1 MAQGTF
7 SNPEIVQEEVDILL
21 IGGGMACCGA
31 AYEIMRWADAAKA
44 ESGVD
49 LKIKLV
55 DKAAMDRSGAVAQG
69 LSAINTYIGPDQDPA
84 DYARMVSNDLMGIT
98 RDDLAYDLGRVVDD
112 SVHLFEEWGLPI
124 WKTDADG
131 VRHDGAHSIG
141 EGLPA
146 LKDGGKPVRSGKWQI
161 MINGESYKW
170 IVAEAAKKALGM
182 DRIQERIFIVHLIND
197 KNDPSR
203 IAGAAGFSTRDNKIV
218 IYKAKAILLAAGG
231 CVNLFRPRSVGEGQG
246 RAWYPVWNA
255 GSTYAM
261 AAEAGAEMT
270 MMENRFV
277 PARFK
282 DGYGP
287 VGAWFLLFKAQAVN
301 ANGEVYMVRN
311 KEMLNDYPPYGQA
324 AVPASCL
331 RNHLMLHE
339 MKEGRGPIYMD
350 TVAALAKLRETLTP
364 KEVKHLE
371 AEAWEDFLDMC
382 IGQCGV
388 WVGENIEPEKKN
400 SELMPTE
407 PYLLG
412 SHSGCCGI
420 WVSGPEDLGAPTDE
434 EHEDKGKVPAHLP
447 KGWNWGYRSMTTVKG
462 LFTAGDGVGASGHK
476 FSSGSHAE
484 GRLAAKAMVKY
495 CVDNKAFKPEFEE
508 TPEQI
513 AALIWQ
519 PVKTF
524 LEHKDYTTAIDI
536 NPHYITPKM
545 LQFRLQKIMDEYV
558 AGVATYY
565 TTNDKMLKVAEE
577 KLEMLKEDSL
587 KMRAKDLHELLRAW
601 ENYHRVLTA
610 EAHMK
615 HIQFREE
622 SRYPGFYYR
631 MDKNFVDEKNWKCF
645 VNSVYDKKSHKW
657 TVFKRKHMDLVD
669 KSKLFKA
676 AAH

>member
-1 MAQGTF
+1 MAGVF
-7 SNPEIVQEEVDILL
+7 GNPEVVEEQLDILL

-31 AYEIMRWADAAKA
+31 AYEVVRWA
-44 ESGVD
+44 EGTG

-55 DKAAMDRSGAVAQG
+55 DKATIDRSGAVAQG

-98 RDDLAYDLGRVVDD
+98 RDDLTYDLGRHVDE

-124 WKTDADG
+124 WKKDDNG
-131 VRHDGAHSIG
+131 ERHDGSKG
-141 EGLPA
+141 MTP
-146 LKDGGKPVRSGKWQI
+146 LKDGGKPVRTGKWQI
-161 MINGESYKW
+161 MINGESYKT
-170 IVAEAAKKALGM
+170 IVAEAAKKALGNE
-182 DRIQERIFIVHLIND
+182 RIQERVFIVKLVND
-197 KNDPSR
+197 KNDPNR
-203 IAGAAGFSTRDNKIV
+203 IAGAVGFSTRENKVIV
-218 IYKAKAILLAAGG
+218 YKAKAILLAAGG
-231 CVNLFRPRSVGEGQG
+231 CVNIFRPRSVGEGLG

-287 VGAWFLLFKAQAVN
+287 VGAWFLLFKAKSIN
-301 ANGEVYMVRN
+301 ANGEVYLDRN
-311 KEMLNDYPPYGQA
+311 KELLNDYPPYGQA
-324 AVPASCL
+324 SVPSACL
-331 RNHLMLHE
+331 RNHLMLRE
-339 MKEGRGPIYMD
+339 MKEGRGPIYID
-350 TVAALAKLRETLTP
+350 TVTALANLRQTLSP
-364 KEVKHLE
+364 REVKHLE

-382 IGQCGV
+382 ISQCGI
-388 WVGENIEPEKKN
+388 WAGENIEPEKKN

-420 WVSGPEDLGAPTDE
+420 WVSGPTDVGAPTE
-434 EHEDKGKVPAHLP
+434 EAETDVPEHLP
-447 KGWNWGYRSMTTVKG
+447 RGWHWGYRSMTTVRG

-484 GRLAAKAMVKY
+484 GRIAAKAMVKY
-495 CVDNKAFKPEFEE
+495 CLDHKDDEPELD
-508 TPEQI
+508 TPVAELVAEI
-513 AALIWQ
+513 NR

-524 LEHKDYTTAIDI
+524 LEHKDYSTNIDI
-536 NPHYITPKM
+536 NPNYMTPRM
-545 LQFRLQKIMDEYV
+545 AQLRLQKIMDEYV

-565 TTNDKMLKVAEE
+565 TTNGHMLRVAEE
-577 KLEMLKEDSL
+577 KLTMLKEDAE

-601 ENYHRVLTA
+601 ENYHRILTA

-622 SRYPGFYYR
+622 TRYPGFYYR
-631 MDKNFVDEKNWKCF
+631 MDHNMIDEENWHCF
-645 VNSVYDKKSHKW
+645 VNSVYDKETRTYKC
-657 TVFKRKHMDLVD
+657 FKRAHVDLVD
-669 KSKLFKA
+669 KSKLFK
-676 AAH
+676 

>member
-1 MAQGTF
+1 MGTF
-7 SNPEIVQEEVDILL
+7 ENPEIVQEELDILL

-31 AYEIMRWADAAKA
+31 AYEMMRWAEAVKA
-44 ESGVD
+44 ETGQE

-69 LSAINTYIGPDQDPA
+69 LSAINTYIGSEQDPA

-98 RDDLAYDLGRVVDD
+98 RDDLAYDLGRHVDE

-131 VRHDGAHSIG
+131 VRHDGAESQK

-170 IVAEAAKKALGM
+170 IVAEAAKKALGL
-182 DRIQERIFIVHLIND
+182 DRIQERVFIVKLVND

-203 IAGAAGFSTRDNKIV
+203 IAGAVGFSVRENRIYV
-218 IYKAKAILLAAGG
+218 YKAKAVLLAAGG
-231 CVNLFRPRSVGEGQG
+231 CVNLFRPRSVGEGTG

-287 VGAWFLLFKAQAVN
+287 VGAWFLLFKAKAVN
-301 ANGEVYMVRN
+301 AYGEDYMVKN

-331 RNHLMLHE
+331 RNHLKLKE

-350 TVAALAKLRETLTP
+350 TVTALGKLRESLSP

-382 IGQCGV
+382 IGQCG
-388 WVGENIEPEKKN
+388 
-400 SELMPTE
+400 
-407 PYLLG
+407 
-412 SHSGCCGI
+412 I
-420 WVSGPEDLGAPTDE
+420 WVSGPEDLGAPTADE
-434 EHEDKGKVPAHLP
+434 GDYDGVPAHLP
-447 KGWNWGYRSMTTVKG
+447 RGWNWGYRSMTTVKG

-484 GRLAAKAMVKY
+484 GRLAAKAMVRFAM
-495 CVDNKAFKPEFEE
+495 DNKDWKPELDTDTALLAEE
-508 TPEQI
+508 I
-513 AALIWQ
+513 YK
-519 PVKTF
+519 PVRTF
-524 LEHKDYTTAIDI
+524 LTHKDYTTAIDI

-558 AGVATYY
+558 AGCATYY
-565 TTNDKMLKVAEE
+565 NTNDVMLKVAEE
-577 KLEMLKEDSL
+577 KLEMLKEDAA

-631 MDKNFVDEKNWKCF
+631 TDKNFVDEKNWHCF
-645 VNSVYDKKSHKW
+645 VNSVYDKQSKKW
-657 TVFKRKHMDLVD
+657 TCFKRKHVDLVD

-676 AAH
+676 AAPH

>member
-1 MAQGTF
+1 MAGEF
-7 SNPEIVQEEVDILL
+7 GNPEIVQEEVDILL

-31 AYEIMRWADAAKA
+31 AYEVMQWADAAKKEA
-44 ESGVD
+44 GVD
-49 LKIKLV
+49 LKIRLV

-69 LSAINTYIGPDQDPA
+69 LSAINTYIGTEQDPA

-98 RDDLAYDLGRVVDD
+98 RDDLAYDVGRHVDD

-124 WKTDADG
+124 WKTDENG
-131 VRHDGAHSIG
+131 ERHDGSK
-141 EGLPA
+141 GLPA

-170 IVAEAAKKALGM
+170 IVAEAAKKALGA
-182 DRIQERIFIVHLIND
+182 DRIQERIFIVKLVND
-197 KNDPSR
+197 KNDKNR
-203 IAGAAGFSTRDNKIV
+203 VAGAVGFSTRDHKV
-218 IYKAKAILLAAGG
+218 MIYKAKAILLAAGG
-231 CVNLFRPRSVGEGQG
+231 CVNIFRPRSVGEGTG
-246 RAWYPVWNA
+246 RAWYPVWNS

-261 AAEAGAEMT
+261 AAEAGAELT

-287 VGAWFLLFKAQAVN
+287 VGAWFLLFKAQATN
-301 ANGEVYMVRN
+301 AYGEVYMVKN
-311 KEMLNDYPPYGQA
+311 KELLNDYPPYGQA

-331 RNHLMLHE
+331 RNHLMLKE

-350 TVAALAKLRETLTP
+350 TVTALAKLRETLSP
-364 KEVKHLE
+364 REVKHLE

-382 IGQCGV
+382 IGQCGI
-388 WVGENIEPEKKN
+388 WVGENVEPEKKN

-420 WVSGPEDLGAPTDE
+420 WASGPVDVGAPTE
-434 EHEDKGKVPAHLP
+434 ELHADKDKIPSHLP
-447 KGWNWGYRSMTTVKG
+447 QGWSWGYRGMTTVKG

-484 GRLAAKAMVKY
+484 GRMAAKSMVQY
-495 CVDNKAFKPEFEE
+495 CLDNKDMKPELDTDPAVLVEE
-508 TPEQI
+508 I
-513 AALIWQ
+513 YK
-519 PVKTF
+519 PVRTY
-524 LEHKDYTTAIDI
+524 LEFKNYTTAIDV

-565 TTNDKMLKVAEE
+565 TTNAHMLALAEE
-577 KLEMLKEDSL
+577 KLEMLKEDAA

-601 ENYHRVLTA
+601 ENYHRILTA

-615 HIQFREE
+615 HIQFRQE

-631 MDKNFVDEKNWKCF
+631 MDKNFVDEENWHCF
-645 VNSVYDKKSHKW
+645 VNSIYDKDAKTW
-657 TVFKRKHMDLVD
+657 TCFKRAHVDLVD

>member
-1 MAQGTF
+1 MAGEF
-7 SNPEIVQEEVDILL
+7 GNPTVVQEEVDILL

-31 AYEIMRWADAAKA
+31 AYEVMRWAEAAKA
-44 ESGVD
+44 ESGID

-69 LSAINTYIGPDQDPA
+69 LSAINTYIGDQDPA
-84 DYARMVSNDLMGIT
+84 DYTRMVSNDLMGIT
-98 RDDLAYDLGRVVDD
+98 RDDLAYDLGRHVDE

-124 WKTDADG
+124 WKTDENG
-131 VRHDGAHSIG
+131 ERHDGAQG
-141 EGLPA
+141 MTP

-182 DRIQERIFIVHLIND
+182 DRIEERIFIVKLVND
-197 KNDPSR
+197 KNDPNR
-203 IAGAAGFSTRDNKIV
+203 IAGAVGFSTRENKV
-218 IYKAKAILLAAGG
+218 VVYTAKSILLAAGG
-231 CVNLFRPRSVGEGQG
+231 CVNIFRPRSVGEGTG

-311 KEMLNDYPPYGQA
+311 KDMLNDYPPYGQA

-350 TVAALAKLRETLTP
+350 TVTALAKLRETLTP
-364 KEVKHLE
+364 REVKHLE

-382 IGQCGV
+382 IGQCGI

-400 SELMPTE
+400 SELIPTE

-420 WVSGPEDLGAPTDE
+420 WVSGPDDVGAPTS
-434 EHEDKGKVPAHLP
+434 EDHADAGKVPAHLP

-484 GRLAAKAMVKY
+484 GRMCAKSMVKY
-495 CVDNKAFKPEFEE
+495 CIDNKDMKPELDTPVDQLVEE
-508 TPEQI
+508 I
-513 AALIWQ
+513 YK
-519 PVKTF
+519 PVRTY
-524 LEHKDYTTAIDI
+524 LEHKDYTTAIDV

-565 TTNDKMLKVAEE
+565 TTNASMLAVAEE
-577 KLEMLKEDSL
+577 KMNFLKEDAE

-631 MDKNFVDEKNWKCF
+631 MDKNFVDEENWHCF
-645 VNSVYDKKSHKW
+645 VNSVYDKNTKQW
-657 TVFKRKHMDLVD
+657 NCFKRAHVDLVD
-669 KSKLFKA
+669 KSKLFKP

>member
-1 MAQGTF
+1 MADF
-7 SNPEIVQEEVDILL
+7 SNPEVVQEEVDILM

-31 AYEIMRWADAAKA
+31 AYEVMRWAEAAKA
-44 ESGVD
+44 ETGVD

-69 LSAINTYIGPDQDPA
+69 LSAINTYIGDAQDPA

-98 RDDLAYDLGRVVDD
+98 RDDLAYDCGRHVDD
-112 SVHLFEEWGLPI
+112 SVHMFEEWGLPI
-124 WKTDADG
+124 WKTDENG
-131 VRHDGAHSIG
+131 ERHDGAQG
-141 EGLPA
+141 MTP
-146 LKDGGKPVRSGKWQI
+146 LKDGGKCVRSGKWQI

-170 IVAEAAKKALGM
+170 IVAEAAKKALGL
-182 DRIQERIFIVHLIND
+182 DRIQERVFIVHLIND

-203 IAGAAGFSTRDNKIV
+203 IAGAAGFSVRENKIY

-231 CVNLFRPRSVGEGQG
+231 CVNIFRPRSVGEGTG

-255 GSTYAM
+255 GSTYSM
-261 AAEAGAEMT
+261 AAEAGAELT

-287 VGAWFLLFKAQAVN
+287 VGAWFLLFKAQATN
-301 ANGEVYMVRN
+301 AFGEAYMAKN
-311 KEMLNDYPPYGQA
+311 KDMLNDYPPYGQA

-339 MKEGRGPIYMD
+339 MLEGRGPIWMD
-350 TVAALAKLRETLTP
+350 TVTALANMREKLTP
-364 KEVKHLE
+364 REVKHLE
-371 AEAWEDFLDMC
+371 AEAWEDFLDMSV
-382 IGQCGV
+382 GQCGI
-388 WVGENIEPEKKN
+388 WVGENIEPEKKK

-420 WVSGPEDLGAPTDE
+420 WVSGPTDVGAPTKE
-434 EHEDKGKVPAHLP
+434 EYSGVPAHLP
-447 KGWNWGYRSMTTVKG
+447 SGWSWGYRGMTTVKG

-484 GRLAAKAMVKY
+484 GRIAAKSMVKY
-495 CVDNKAFKPEFEE
+495 CLDNKGYKPEFDE

-513 AALIWQ
+513 AEVIWK
-519 PVKTF
+519 PVRNY
-524 LEHKDYTTAIDI
+524 LEFKDYTSAIDV
-536 NPHYITPKM
+536 NPNYITPKM

-565 TTNDKMLKVAEE
+565 KTNNVMLDIAEE
-577 KLEMLKEDSL
+577 KLGFLKEDAQ

-601 ENYHRVLTA
+601 ENYQRILTA

-631 MDKNFVDEKNWKCF
+631 MDKNFVDEENWHCF
-645 VNSVYDKKSHKW
+645 VNSIYDKKTHTW
-657 TVFKRKHMDLVD
+657 TCFKRKHIDLVD

>member
-1 MAQGTF
+1 
-7 SNPEIVQEEVDILL
+7 VVEETVDILL
-21 IGGGMACCGA
+21 IGGGMAACGA
-31 AYEIMRWADAAKA
+31 AYEIMRWT
-44 ESGVD
+44 EGTG
-49 LKIKLV
+49 LKVKLV

-69 LSAINTYIGPDQDPA
+69 LSAINTYMGGQDPA
-84 DYARMVSNDLMGIT
+84 DYARMVANDLMGIT
-98 RDDLAYDLGRVVDD
+98 RDDLAYDVGRHVDD

-124 WKTDADG
+124 WKQPGDEDK
-131 VRHDGAHSIG
+131 
-141 EGLPA
+141 P

-161 MINGESYKW
+161 MINGESYKV

-182 DRIQERIFIVHLIND
+182 DNIQERVFIVKLVND
-197 KNDPSR
+197 KNDPKR
-203 IAGAAGFSTRDNKIV
+203 VAGAVGFSVRDHKV
-218 IYKAKAILLAAGG
+218 YVYKFKACLLVAGG
-231 CVNLFRPRSVGEGQG
+231 AVNIFRPRSVGEGTG

-261 AAEAGAEMT
+261 AAEAGAELT

-287 VGAWFLLFKAQAVN
+287 VGAWFLLFKAKAVN
-301 ANGEVYMVRN
+301 AFGEVYMERN
-311 KEMLNDYPPYGQA
+311 KEMLKQYPPYGLA
-324 AVPASCL
+324 HVPASCL

-350 TVAALAKLRETLTP
+350 TPTALAKLAETMTP
-364 KEVKHLE
+364 KEIKHLE

-382 IGQCGV
+382 IGQAGV
-388 WVGENIEPEKKN
+388 WAGENIEPEKKP

-412 SHSGCCGI
+412 SHSGCSGI
-420 WVSGPEDLGAPTDE
+420 WVSGPEDLGAPDDW
-434 EHEDKGKVPAHLP
+434 H
-447 KGWNWGYRSMTTVKG
+447 WGYRSMTTVKG

-484 GRLAAKAMVKY
+484 GRIAAKGMVKFAL
-495 CVDNKAFKPEFEE
+495 DNKDWVPELDTPVNDLVEE
-508 TPEQI
+508 I
-513 AALIWQ
+513 YR
-519 PVKTF
+519 PVRTF

-536 NPHYITPKM
+536 NPNYITPRM

-558 AGVATYY
+558 AGVATWYQ
-565 TTNDKMLKVAEE
+565 TNGKMLAVAEE
-577 KLEMLKEDSL
+577 KLEMLKEDAL

-601 ENYHRVLTA
+601 ENYHRVLAA

-631 MDKNFVDEKNWKCF
+631 MDFNFVDEKNWKCF
-645 VNSVYDKKSHKW
+645 VNSTYDRKTKKW
-657 TVFKRKHMDLVD
+657 NVFKRPHVDLV
-669 KSKLFKA
+669 SKPTA
-676 AAH
+676 P

>member
-1 MAQGTF
+1 MAGEF
-7 SNPEIVQEEVDILL
+7 GNPEVIQEELDILL

-31 AYEIMRWADAAKA
+31 GYEVMRWADAAKA
-44 ESGVD
+44 ELGMD

-69 LSAINTYIGPDQDPA
+69 LSAINTYIGTEQDPA

-98 RDDLAYDLGRVVDD
+98 RDDLAYDLGRHVDD

-124 WKTDADG
+124 WKTDENG
-131 VRHDGAHSIG
+131 ERHDGAQ
-141 EGLPA
+141 GLPA

-170 IVAEAAKKALGM
+170 IVAEATKKALGM
-182 DRIQERIFIVHLIND
+182 DRIQERIFIVKLVND
-197 KNDPSR
+197 KNDPNR
-203 IAGAAGFSTRDNKIV
+203 IAGAVGFSTRDHKV
-218 IYKAKAILLAAGG
+218 YVYKAKAILLAAGG
-231 CVNLFRPRSVGEGQG
+231 CVNIFRPRSVGEGTG

-261 AAEAGAEMT
+261 AAEAGAELT

-301 ANGEVYMVRN
+301 AYGEVYMVKN
-311 KEMLNDYPPYGQA
+311 KELLNDYPPYGQA

-331 RNHLMLHE
+331 RNHLMLKE

-350 TVAALAKLRETLTP
+350 TVTALAKLRETLTP
-364 KEVKHLE
+364 REVKHLE

-382 IGQCGV
+382 VGQCGI

-420 WVSGPEDLGAPTDE
+420 WVSGPTDLGAPTL
-434 EHEDKGKVPAHLP
+434 EHHADADKIPAHLP
-447 KGWNWGYRSMTTVKG
+447 KGWSWGYRSMTTVKG

-484 GRLAAKAMVKY
+484 GRMCAKSMVKY
-495 CVDNKAFKPEFEE
+495 CIDNKDLKPELDTSVEQLVEE
-508 TPEQI
+508 I
-513 AALIWQ
+513 YK
-519 PVKTF
+519 PVRTF
-524 LEHKDYTTAIDI
+524 LEHKDYTTAIDV

-565 TTNDKMLKVAEE
+565 TTNANMLGVAED
-577 KLEMLKEDSL
+577 KLNMLKEDAE
-587 KMRAKDLHELLRAW
+587 KMRAKAGGR
-601 ENYHRVLTA
+601 
-610 EAHMK
+610 
-615 HIQFREE
+615 
-622 SRYPGFYYR
+622 SRIVP
-631 MDKNFVDEKNWKCF
+631 
-645 VNSVYDKKSHKW
+645 
-657 TVFKRKHMDLVD
+657 
-669 KSKLFKA
+669 A
-676 AAH
+676 